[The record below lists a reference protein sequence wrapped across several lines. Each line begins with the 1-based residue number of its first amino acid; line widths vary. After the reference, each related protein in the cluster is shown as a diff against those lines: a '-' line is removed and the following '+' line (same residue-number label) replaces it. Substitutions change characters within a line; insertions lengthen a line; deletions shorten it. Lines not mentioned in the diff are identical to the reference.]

1 MKLKYKISA
10 IVQKI
15 RCWFLSFDRS
25 YEEHINS
32 QDHVLS
38 EDELLDEAA
47 MESFPAS
54 DPPGHRSKS
63 AQDKSAHPHH

>member
-1 MKLKYKISA
+1 MNITHDFKCYVEKI
-10 IVQKI
+10 K
-15 RCWFLSFDRS
+15 CWFLSLDRS

-32 QDHVLS
+32 QDHKLS
-38 EDELLDEAA
+38 EEEMLDEAM

-63 AQDKSAHPHH
+63 SIDKSNHKH